1 MKKISLLILLVTMY
15 GCNVKSLKVAEDILQ
30 GESEVVEKVI
40 TDLADTQPTGIKLK
54 VINF

>member
-1 MKKISLLILLVTMY
+1 MY